1 MALIFRALR
10 LQGLLGNSGS
20 RQFSILLEE
29 TEGTAGV
36 GNKAPPKG
44 QGFSGGAENRRSYR
58 SNTPILHAMCT

>member
-36 GNKAPPKG
+36 GNKAPPEE
-44 QGFSGGAENRRSYR
+44 QGFSGGAENRKSYR
-58 SNTPILHAMCT
+58 SNIAIPHAICS